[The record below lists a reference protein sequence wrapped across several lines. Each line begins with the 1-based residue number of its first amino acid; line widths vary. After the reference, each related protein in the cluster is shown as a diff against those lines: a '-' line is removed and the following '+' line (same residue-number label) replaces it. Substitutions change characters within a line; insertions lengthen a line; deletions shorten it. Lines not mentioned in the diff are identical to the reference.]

1 MAKTAGR
8 PETLV
13 GLWTD
18 GRKINSGIA
27 KWQLLLLYIHVDDD
41 GAKPCKGDLLFGN
54 RNVA

>member
-18 GRKINSGIA
+18 GRKINSGMA
-27 KWQLLLLYIHVDDD
+27 KWWLLLYILVDDD
-41 GAKPCKGDLLFGN
+41 GAKSCKGDLLFGN